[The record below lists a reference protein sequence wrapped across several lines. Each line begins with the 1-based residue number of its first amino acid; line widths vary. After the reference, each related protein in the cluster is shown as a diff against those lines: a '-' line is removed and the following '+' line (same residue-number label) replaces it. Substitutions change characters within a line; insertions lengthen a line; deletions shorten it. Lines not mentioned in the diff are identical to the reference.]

1 MRRLVSRR
9 QFLRRATAV
18 GVGVTVIPE
27 GLAFGSRANDRIRIA
42 QIGCGGRGS
51 WFVQAIPQIGE
62 RHVAMCDVD
71 RDRASESFK
80 KMPDVPKFTDY
91 RRMLEEKDKE
101 IDAVIVAA
109 PDHIH
114 APAGVMAMRMGKPLY
129 CEKPLTNTIN
139 EARVMRR
146 VANETGVATQMGNQG
161 TATHAF
167 REQVEILQSG
177 GLGEV
182 REVYVWNMN
191 GGMGDVDPPTEE
203 QPIPAGLEW
212 NLWLGPRKFR
222 PFNRRWMRSW
232 HNWRE
237 FGTQQLGNWAIHS
250 ANMQFKGLKI
260 DSLWYA
266 EPATKPRIRVRAE
279 VSEIARYAFPK
290 WEKIRYEIPER
301 EGMPPVTV
309 HWYGG
314 LKAPGF
320 RETIEPLLGRKLI
333 GGGKEAWVDH
343 AGCLVIGSEGKIHST
358 GHNSTYTILPEPFA
372 ADLEKPE
379 PFLPRHGSH
388 EREWIEACRGG
399 PKALSNFDYGAVL
412 TEFVL
417 LGNVATQFDR
427 ELVYDPLAMEF
438 VGDDEAT
445 AALRREHRKGW
456 EVE

>member
-1 MRRLVSRR
+1 MPRRLTRR
-9 QFLRRATAV
+9 RFLKASTTLAA
-18 GVGVTVIPE
+18 GALVIPE
-27 GLAFGSRANDRIRIA
+27 GLAFGSRVNEQIRIA

-51 WFVQAIPQIGE
+51 WFVKAIPQIGE

-71 RDRASESFK
+71 ESRAAESFK
-80 KMPDVPKFTDY
+80 VLSDVPKYADY
-91 RRMLEEKDKE
+91 RTMLEEKEKQ

-114 APAGVMAMRMGKPLY
+114 APAGVMAMRMGKHLY
-129 CEKPLTNTIN
+129 CEKPLANTIN

-146 VANETGVATQMGNQG
+146 VAKETGVATQMGNQG
-161 TATHAF
+161 TATNAF
-167 REQVEILQSG
+167 REQVEIVQSG
-177 GLGEV
+177 RLGEV
-182 REVYVWNMN
+182 RQVYVWNMN
-191 GGMGDVDPPTEE
+191 GGQGNVAPPADEE
-203 QPIPAGLEW
+203 PIPAGLEW
-212 NLWLGPRKFR
+212 NLWLGPRALR
-222 PFNRRWMRSW
+222 PYNHRWMRSW

-250 ANMQFKGLKI
+250 ANMAFKGLKI

-266 EPATKPRIRVRAE
+266 DPSTQPRIRVRAD
-279 VSEIARYAFPK
+279 VSEIARHAFPK
-290 WEKIRYEIPER
+290 WEKIHYEIPDR
-301 EGMPPVTV
+301 EGMPPVTI

-343 AGCLVIGSEGKIHST
+343 AGCLVIGGEGKIHST
-358 GHNSTYTILPEPFA
+358 GHNSSYTLLPERFA
-372 ADLEKPE
+372 DDCKKPE

-388 EREWIEACRGG
+388 EREWLDACRGG
-399 PKALSNFDYGAVL
+399 PKAMSNFDYGAVL

-427 ELVYDPLAMEF
+427 ELVYNPLAKEF
-438 VGDDEAT
+438 VDDEEAT
-445 AALRREHRKGW
+445 AALRRDHREGW
-456 EVE
+456 EIE

>member
-1 MRRLVSRR
+1 MGKQVSRR
-9 QFLRRATAV
+9 SFLKQAAV
-18 GVGVTVIPE
+18 VGTGTLLIPE
-27 GLAFGSRANDRIRIA
+27 GLAFGSRANDQIRIA
-42 QIGCGGRGS
+42 QIGCGGRGG
-51 WFVQAIPQIGE
+51 WFVDAIPQIGE
-62 RHVAMCDVD
+62 RHIAMCDVD
-71 RDRASESFK
+71 QQRAAESYM

-91 RRMLEEKDKE
+91 RRMLEEKDRE

-129 CEKPLTNTIN
+129 CEKPLANTVN

-167 REQVEILQSG
+167 REQVEILQTG

-182 REVYVWNMN
+182 REVFAWNMN
-191 GGMGDVDPPTEE
+191 GGLGDVQPPTEE
-203 QPIPAGLEW
+203 QAIPQGLGW
-212 NLWLGPRKFR
+212 DLWLGPRKFR
-222 PFNRRWMRSW
+222 PYNRRWMRSW

-237 FGTQQLGNWAIHS
+237 FGTEQLGNWAIHS

-266 EPATKPRIRVRAE
+266 DPATKPRIRVRAE
-279 VSEIARYAFPK
+279 VSEIARHAFPK
-290 WEKIRYEIPER
+290 WEKIHYEIPGR
-301 EGMPPVTV
+301 EDMPPVTV
-309 HWYGG
+309 HWYSG
-314 LKAPGF
+314 LHAPGF
-320 RETIEPLLGRKLI
+320 RETIEPQLGRKLI
-333 GGGKEAWVDH
+333 GGGEEAWTDY
-343 AGCLVIGSEGKIHST
+343 AGCLVVGSEGKIHST

-372 ADLEKPE
+372 ADFKKPE

-388 EREWIEACRGG
+388 EREWLAACRGG
-399 PKALSNFDYGAVL
+399 PEAMSNFDYGSVL

-438 VGDDEAT
+438 VGDQEAT
-445 AALRREHRKGW
+445 VALRREHREGW